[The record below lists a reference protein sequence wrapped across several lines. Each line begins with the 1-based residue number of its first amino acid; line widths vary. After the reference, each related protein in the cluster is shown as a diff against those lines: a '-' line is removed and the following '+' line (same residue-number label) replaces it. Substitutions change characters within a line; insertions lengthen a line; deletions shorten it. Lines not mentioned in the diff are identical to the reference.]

1 MRKCTD
7 QPGSIAVDPRY
18 RTLIECILAIVQ
30 VVHTDNVRVMELLA
44 ETELELRLRD
54 VLRQHELLVDDLD
67 GEALLRAEVY
77 ALVHC
82 GLLALAELAAELVP
96 RAKSKLIA
104 TQYRVAEQP
113 AAPFAARRIIRKQN
127 ANRWCLAARRR
138 VESLLQ
144 PFGMVCTRWRERVRL
159 VASERFQTS

>member
-7 QPGSIAVDPRY
+7 HPGSAAVDPRY

-96 RAKSKLIA
+96 RAKS
-104 TQYRVAEQP
+104 
-113 AAPFAARRIIRKQN
+113 
-127 ANRWCLAARRR
+127 
-138 VESLLQ
+138 
-144 PFGMVCTRWRERVRL
+144 
-159 VASERFQTS
+159 